1 MENNLDFFNPEDGEL
16 PGLAPTFTVSEF
28 VAAINQTLDMAYPD
42 VEVEGE
48 VSGFSINQ
56 GKFVFF
62 DLKDE
67 SASVSCFLMAFNLR
81 VPLEDGMKIK
91 VKATPKLTN
100 KGRFSLTVK
109 KIELSG
115 EGTLKRAYEILKAKL
130 EKEGLFDPARKRP
143 LPQFP
148 KKVGIIASETSA
160 GYMDFQKI
168 ANELW
173 GGVEFQL
180 AHVQV
185 QGEAASNQ
193 IIAAIEYMNEMTDL
207 PEVIVVLRG
216 GGSLEDLAA
225 FNDEQVARAVA
236 TSRVPTLVGVGHEV
250 DITLA
255 GLAADV
261 RASTPSNA
269 AQLLLPDRVEYANIL
284 ERWKSQLSSSMNRL
298 IDGKRKELLQ
308 LIEESMNQLLDN
320 TQLKLDSLSR
330 TLRGY
335 DPRQA
340 LKRGYAVARVDGKV
354 LRSGKG
360 LKIGSVVMLELSDAI
375 LDTEVKNVSKK

>member
-298 IDGKRKELLQ
+298 IDGNRKELLQ

>member
-1 MENNLDFFNPEDGEL
+1 MTHNLDLFNSGDSEL

-28 VAAINQTLDMAYPD
+28 VLAINQTLDMAYPD

-67 SASVSCFLMAFNLR
+67 SASVSCFLMVFNLK

-91 VKATPKLTN
+91 VKAAPKLTN

-115 EGTLKRAYEILKAKL
+115 EGSLKRAYEILKAKL
-130 EKEGLFDPARKRP
+130 EKEGLFDPARKRA

-160 GYMDFQKI
+160 GYTDFRKI
-168 ANELW
+168 ADELW
-173 GGVEFQL
+173 GGVVFHL

-185 QGEAASNQ
+185 QGEAAVEQ
-193 IIAAIEYMNEMTDL
+193 ITKALEYMNEMKEL
-207 PEVIVVLRG
+207 PDAVVLIRG

-225 FNDEQVARAVA
+225 FNDEQLARAIA
-236 TSRVPTLVGVGHEV
+236 TSRVPTLVGIGHEIDV
-250 DITLA
+250 TLA
-255 GLAADV
+255 ELAADV

-269 AQLLLPDRVEYANIL
+269 AQLLLPDRAEYSNVI
-284 ERWKSQLSSSMNRL
+284 ERWSLQLTSAMNRIIEGRRREFL
-298 IDGKRKELLQ
+298 QRIDDRMNELFNKAQ
-308 LIEESMNQLLDN
+308 
-320 TQLKLDSLSR
+320 TKLDSLGR
-330 TLRGY
+330 TLRSY
-335 DPRQA
+335 DPKQA
-340 LKRGYAVARVDGKV
+340 LQRGYAVARMNGKI

-360 LKIGSVVMLELSDAI
+360 LKTGSLVVLELSDVI
-375 LDTEVKNVSKK
+375 LDTEVKHVSKK